1 MKVTSVRVLTTNE
14 GNLMAYADITIDN
27 CFRVRDLQI
36 FWRPRG
42 YFVAMPQVKQED
54 GMYREI
60 AFAINAKTRKLIE
73 EAVID
78 EYKKVAAK
86 PVLGTRHTKEATKC
100 HPSKRQG

>member
-1 MKVTSVRVLTTNE
+1 
-14 GNLMAYADITIDN
+14 
-27 CFRVRDLQI
+27 
-36 FWRPRG
+36 
-42 YFVAMPQVKQED
+42 MPQVKQED
-54 GMYREI
+54 GTYREI
-60 AFAINAKTRKLIE
+60 AFAINAKTRKMIE